1 MAKKQELE
9 ISITAEGEVSINVI
23 GAKGKKCLDLTKDF
37 EEAIGIVTERETKP
51 SFYENEESS
60 SYIYTG
66 TGLNKNE

>member
-9 ISITAEGEVSINVI
+9 ISISADGEVSINVI

-51 SFYENEESS
+51 SFYENEEST
-60 SYIYTG
+60 SYIH
-66 TGLNKNE
+66 TGLNGNE

>member
-9 ISITAEGEVSINVI
+9 ISISAEGEVSINVI

-51 SFYENEESS
+51 SFYENEESTS
-60 SYIYTG
+60 FIH
-66 TGLNKNE
+66 TGLNGNE